1 MDLAAEELELEA
13 GGVRTGRQE
22 LEREDGRP
30 EGTRVRGRWRKGVEV
45 GGGWRKLEGGR
56 PEGARGWE
64 AGKARSTVVDLWE
77 LDREAG
83 VCFLVS
89 DANGRPAIAR
99 EGGRR
104 EGSGVRDGRGWPG
117 RAGGSSSSSTAGLP
131 LDGEELSFDF
141 TI

>member
-13 GGVRTGRQE
+13 GGSRTGRQE

-56 PEGARGWE
+56 PEGDQGRE

-83 VCFLVS
+83 
-89 DANGRPAIAR
+89 
-99 EGGRR
+99 
-104 EGSGVRDGRGWPG
+104 GSLLPCLRCKRG
-117 RAGGSSSSSTAGLP
+117 AGGSSRGRPAGGQRREGWKRMA
-131 LDGEELSFDF
+131 GEGRWELKLEHGRPPFGWRRTQF
-141 TI
+141 